1 MNMTNSPGWYPDPL
15 GGQGARYWDGTQ
27 WDGAVQPEP
36 QEFPESTPPVEKPRR
51 NWPVWAGLAATAAIA
66 VGSAAFVLSR
76 TPSDAPAAAPTTTVP
91 TSTAASPTP
100 APAAAVA
107 REVERAMQRNLD
119 DDPDLKDL
127 TVIEVLLVHK
137 SGNEYKGIATVK
149 ASDDTE
155 HDVPVDVTA
164 DDENV
169 LWETPPGAFAFAEE
183 SQPSSPP
190 SAPRLPPPPPPPV
203 LSPGEV
209 ESFKL
214 CPSGLTGVASDETS
228 CAFADN
234 VRRAWYGQPGSV
246 VTAYSPVTGRLYT
259 MRCAP
264 ADTDAWPTS
273 KRCTGTNPQGDPLI
287 VYIG

>member
-1 MNMTNSPGWYPDPL
+1 MTNPPGWYPDPL

-27 WDGAVQPEP
+27 WDGAIQPEP
-36 QEFPESTPPVEKPRR
+36 QEFPESPPPPVQKPRR
-51 NWPVWAGLAATAAIA
+51 NWPVWVGLAATAAIA
-66 VGSAAFVLSR
+66 VGSAAFVMTR
-76 TPSDAPAAAPTTTVP
+76 TSSDPPQAT
-91 TSTAASPTP
+91 PTP
-100 APAAAVA
+100 APATTAAIPTPAPAQAVA
-107 REVERAMQRNLD
+107 REVKTAMQRNLD
-119 DDPDLKDL
+119 DDEDLNGL
-127 TVIEVLLVHK
+127 TVVEVLLVHK

-149 ASDDTE
+149 TSDDTE

-164 DDENV
+164 DNENV

-183 SQPSSPP
+183 SEPAPP
-190 SAPRLPPPPPPPV
+190 PPAPRLPPPPPPAA
-203 LSPGEV
+203 LGPGDV
-209 ESFKL
+209 ESFRL
-214 CPSGLTGVASDETS
+214 CPSGLTGVASAETS

-234 VRRAWYGQPGSV
+234 VRRSWYGQPGSV

-287 VYIG
+287 VYIS

>member
-1 MNMTNSPGWYPDPL
+1 MNTPGWYPDPL

-36 QEFPESTPPVEKPRR
+36 QEFPELQPPPVEKPRR
-51 NWPVWAGLAATAAIA
+51 MWPVWVGLAATGAIA
-66 VGSAAFVLSR
+66 IGSAAFVMTR
-76 TPSDAPAAAPTTTVP
+76 TPSDAPQTAPTAAPTT
-91 TSTAASPTP
+91 TAASPTP
-100 APAAAVA
+100 APTEAVA
-107 REVERAMQRNLD
+107 GEVKIAMQRMLD
-119 DDPDLKDL
+119 KDPDLKGL
-127 TVIEVLLVHK
+127 NVVEVLLVHK

-183 SQPSSPP
+183 SRPAPSPP
-190 SAPRLPPPPPPPV
+190 SAPRLPPPPPPV

-209 ESFKL
+209 ESFRL
-214 CPSGLTGVASDETS
+214 CPSGLTGVASAETS

-287 VYIG
+287 VYIS

>member
-1 MNMTNSPGWYPDPL
+1 MTTPGWYPDPL
-15 GGQGARYWDGTQ
+15 GGHGARYWDGTQ

-36 QEFPESTPPVEKPRR
+36 QEFPESSPPVDKPRR
-51 NWPVWAGLAATAAIA
+51 NWPVWVGLAATAAIA
-66 VGSAAFVLSR
+66 VGSAAFVMTR
-76 TPSDAPAAAPTTTVP
+76 TPSDAPQPTPTAAP

-107 REVERAMQRNLD
+107 GEVERAMQRNLD
-119 DDPDLKDL
+119 NDPDLKGL
-127 TVIEVLLVHK
+127 TVVEVLLVHK

-149 ASDDTE
+149 AADDTE

-183 SQPSSPP
+183 SRPSASPP
-190 SAPRLPPPPPPPV
+190 PPPAPRLPPPPPPV
-203 LSPGEV
+203 LAPGVV
-209 ESFKL
+209 EDFRL
-214 CPSGLTGVASDETS
+214 CPSGLAGVASAETS

-234 VRRAWYGQPGSV
+234 VRRAWYGQPGAI

-259 MRCAP
+259 MRCAG

-287 VYIG
+287 VYIS